1 MSDSMAF
8 SSSEGMVAGVGS
20 DWENKNE
27 GQIEWKQDLREV
39 WQKLK
44 NDKKKFFKKT
54 CYKSDT

>member
-44 NDKKKFFKKT
+44 ND
-54 CYKSDT
+54 